1 MTSASKSL
9 GDTVFPSPYAAFCRV
24 VAFSTALLIFVG
36 ATITTTGSGLAVP
49 DWPLSFGQ
57 LNPAMVGGVYY
68 EHGHRLVAS
77 GVGFLVLIGAV
88 WAAFSRAHATVRR
101 LAFLALGLVI
111 FQGLLGGLTVLM
123 RLPTAVSVAHG
134 TVAQLFFC
142 TTLALVWWTSRS
154 FVSAEPEIQGDAAR
168 NLRIASYGMTGLIF
182 LQLLVAATMRHMGA
196 GSVIPDFPTSLGAI
210 VPPLD
215 SAPVAINFTHRV
227 LALAILCMAC
237 LLCARIFRYHRAQST
252 LPTLGATLVGLV
264 FLQGTLGAFTVWSG
278 RGFWPTCFHVMNGAL
293 VLGTAFSISLWTMR
307 LTRKVENADNSGEE
321 ATTETVA
328 RRLRDVS
335 REDWKEL
342 TKARLVTM
350 SVFTALCGFLLGGT
364 AFTWSG
370 MLVTVVGV
378 TLLGA
383 GSGML
388 NHVVE
393 IETDSKMDRTRNRPL
408 PAGRVDVAVAERT
421 GGLLVAFGS
430 LVLGLWQPWAG
441 LLAFLAFA
449 SYVLIYTPMKRY
461 SPSCTVVGAVPGA
474 LPVLIGYVVRT
485 GTIDVGGGI
494 LFAILFLWQLP
505 HFMAIA
511 WLCRE
516 DYARAGLPMVTVIDP
531 KGRLASTQI
540 LIYCLALIPV
550 SLAPTI
556 AGMTGPVYFYCALVL
571 GLVYLY
577 AGASLCLDRTQAKA
591 RKLLLTSVIYLPL
604 LYGVMVV
611 GR

>member
-1 MTSASKSL
+1 VTKTFKSL
-9 GDTVFPSPYAAFCRV
+9 RDTVYPSPYGLFCRV
-24 VAFSTALLIFVG
+24 VALSTALLIFVG

-57 LNPAMVGGVYY
+57 LNPTMVGGVYY

-77 GVGFLVLIGAV
+77 AVGFLVLISAV
-88 WAAFSRAHATVRR
+88 WAAFTRAHPVVRR
-101 LAFLALGLVI
+101 LAFLSLGLVI

-142 TTLALVWWTSRS
+142 TTVALAWWTTRS
-154 FVSAEPEIQGDAAR
+154 FVSAEPTIQGDAGR
-168 NLRIASYGMTGLIF
+168 NLRIASFGMTGLVF
-182 LQLLVAATMRHMGA
+182 FQLLVGATMRHMGA
-196 GSVIPDFPTSLGAI
+196 GLVIPDFPTSLGRFI
-210 VPPLD
+210 PPLT
-215 SAPVAINFTHRV
+215 SAPIAVNFAHRV
-227 LALAILCMAC
+227 MALAVLCMAV
-237 LLCARIFRYHRAQST
+237 LLCTRIYKYHRSQPA
-252 LPTLGATLVGLV
+252 LPILGASLVGLI
-264 FLQGTLGAFTVWSG
+264 FLQGTLGAYTVWSG
-278 RGFWPTCFHVMNGAL
+278 RGFWQTCCHVMNGAL
-293 VLGTAFSISLWTMR
+293 VLGVAFSISLWTLR
-307 LTRKVENADNSGEE
+307 LTRQRKVTNEVESKQVGDI
-321 ATTETVA
+321 A

-342 TKARLVTM
+342 TKARLVSM
-350 SVFTALCGFLLGGT
+350 SVFTALCGFMLGGT
-364 AFTWSG
+364 VFSWSG
-370 MLVTVVGV
+370 FLVAVVGV
-378 TLLGA
+378 SLLGA

-421 GGLLVAFGS
+421 GGLLVAAGS
-430 LVLGLWQPWAG
+430 LVLGLWQPLAG
-441 LLAFLAFA
+441 LLALAAFT
-449 SYVLIYTPMKRY
+449 SYVLIYTPMKRF

-485 GTIDVGGGI
+485 GTVDLGGAI

-531 KGRLASTQI
+531 KGSLASSQI

-556 AGMTGPVYFYCALVL
+556 AGMTGPIYFYCALFL

-577 AGASLCLDRTQAKA
+577 AGAALCLDRTQAKA
-591 RKLLLTSVIYLPL
+591 RKLLLTSVVYLPL